1 MKYVKPHKL
10 KIITL
15 VLCGTGAFGI
25 LVGLGVPGNQPILMM
40 SFMGVINI
48 CLGGFFGF
56 IFLTQE
62 PKSEQRR
69 KKYGK

>member
-10 KIITL
+10 KSIAL
-15 VLCGTGAFGI
+15 VLFGTGAFGI
-25 LVGLGVPGNQPILMM
+25 VVGLGIPGNQPILMM

-48 CLGGFFGF
+48 CLGGFFGV
-56 IFLTQE
+56 ILLTQE